1 MTHQIQIS
9 RSVEEL
15 RSHLNVDRAC
25 GHTIGLVPTM
35 GALHAGHES
44 LVVKALEQCDVAV
57 ASIFVNPRQFAPGED
72 LAAYPATLDEDLER
86 LTALGAQH
94 LWLPTVDAMYPEGY
108 CTRVEMDG
116 LTGVLCGVSRPTH
129 FGGVL
134 TVVLKLLNQVQP
146 DVAFFGQKDYQ
157 QSLVIRRMV
166 RDLDLPVEI
175 AVCPIVREAD
185 GVALSSRN
193 RYLTPEERAQAVA
206 LSRALHAMGDAF
218 RDGTSSAAALIERGI
233 GIISASPL
241 FTLDYLEIR
250 DGETLAL
257 REGDVESGDVIA
269 VAAQIGRARL
279 IDNLLLR

>member
-233 GIISASPL
+233 GIISTSPL